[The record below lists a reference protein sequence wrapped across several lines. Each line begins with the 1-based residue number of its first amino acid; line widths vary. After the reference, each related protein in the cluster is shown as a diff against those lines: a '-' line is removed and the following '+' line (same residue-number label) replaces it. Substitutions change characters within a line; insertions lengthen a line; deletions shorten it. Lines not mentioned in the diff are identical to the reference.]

1 MNLAAWPTLQVNAR
15 AVTAAHQE
23 YMVPCMAPL
32 NDDPL
37 ALV

>member
-15 AVTAAHQE
+15 AVRAAHQK
-23 YMVPCMAPL
+23 YMVPCVAPL
-32 NDDPL
+32 YDDPL